1 VAGIAVEQSSAP
13 PDNNRAGYSCLRPSL
28 WPLHIPCWFFFQAL
42 GMMRPKELL
51 RLQTLCTQSDFIAF
65 QLCLAFGTPD
75 AIRKG
80 EDVVPFDHG

>member
-1 VAGIAVEQSSAP
+1 VIEFAVEQSSAP
-13 PDNNRAGYSCLRPSL
+13 PDDNTAGYSCLRPSL
-28 WPLHIPCWFFFQAL
+28 WPLHIPCWFFFQAF

-51 RLQTLCTQSDFIAF
+51 RLQALRTQSDLIAR
-65 QLCLAFGTPD
+65 QPRLALGTPD